1 MNLHFQNLK
10 DLTMDQIFFL
20 FCKKETIYFLRLQK
34 QEFRKEE
41 RKKQVFSL
49 CSPKFLQCYPVTTPA
64 QFLPRTQRTRI
75 TGYTLHR
82 I

>member
-41 RKKQVFSL
+41 RKKQSIF
-49 CSPKFLQCYPVTTPA
+49 
-64 QFLPRTQRTRI
+64 
-75 TGYTLHR
+75 TL
-82 I
+82 